1 MALKIAINGF
11 GRIGRCVARIIDSR
25 DDVELVCVNDTADRS
40 MTKQL
45 LKYDSVHGIFP
56 GTVELLE
63 NDYMQIGKA
72 KVKMFSTRDPK
83 ALNFADYG
91 VDVVLECTGALL
103 TQKDTQV
110 FIDNGIKKVVMSA
123 PAKDDTPTFVIGV
136 NEDKYAGQAIV
147 SNASCTTNCLGPVA
161 KILDDAFGI
170 DKGLMTTVHAYT
182 NDQNILDVKHSKDL
196 RRARAAAVNM
206 IPTTTGA
213 AKAIGLVL
221 PHLKGRLHGQSVRV
235 PTPNVSMV
243 DLNVVVK
250 KTTTKEEVN
259 ALMKLLRNYMKT
271 CLKTA
276 AKNDMK
282 VRVIGDITKLDED
295 IQKRILELEEA
306 TKNNGGLNFQIA
318 INYGSRDEITRA
330 VRTLA
335 EDVKEGTKDADVIYT
350 DVWVSMGE
358 PDEVWEKRI
367 KELSPYKVTKEVMA
381 NAKDTAIFLHCL
393 PAFHDLKT
401 KIGAEMG
408 QRFGIEDMEVTDE
421 VFESA
426 QSKVFDEAEN
436 RMHTIKA
443 VMVATLGEF

>member
-56 GTVELLE
+56 GTVELLD

-170 DKGLMTTVHAYT
+170 DKGLMTTVHSYT

-196 RRARAAAVNM
+196 RRARAAAINM
-206 IPTTTGA
+206 IPTSTGA

-235 PTPNVSMV
+235 PTPNVSIV
-243 DLNVVVK
+243 DLNVVIK
-250 KTTTKEEVN
+250 KDTTKEEVN
-259 ALMKLLRNYMKT
+259 ALFTQHANGN
-271 CLKTA
+271 LKGILEVDVEQRVSQDFITTTWSSIVA
-276 AKNDMK
+276 TDLTQ
-282 VRVIGDITKLDED
+282 VIGG
-295 IQKRILELEEA
+295 
-306 TKNNGGLNFQIA
+306 NM
-318 INYGSRDEITRA
+318 
-330 VRTLA
+330 
-335 EDVKEGTKDADVIYT
+335 VK
-350 DVWVSMGE
+350 
-358 PDEVWEKRI
+358 
-367 KELSPYKVTKEVMA
+367 VMA
-381 NAKDTAIFLHCL
+381 WYDNEWGYSTRLV
-393 PAFHDLKT
+393 
-401 KIGAEMG
+401 
-408 QRFGIEDMEVTDE
+408 DMAVH
-421 VFESA
+421 V
-426 QSKVFDEAEN
+426 SK
-436 RMHTIKA
+436 
-443 VMVATLGEF
+443 

>member
-25 DDVELVCVNDTADRS
+25 DDVELVCVNDTAERS

-56 GTVELLE
+56 GSVELLE

-136 NEDKYAGQAIV
+136 NEHTYAGQAIV

-170 DKGLMTTVHAYT
+170 DKGLMTTVHSYT

-196 RRARAAAVNM
+196 RRARAAAINM
-206 IPTTTGA
+206 IPTSTGA

-235 PTPNVSMV
+235 PTPNVSIV

-250 KTTTKEEVN
+250 KDTTKEEVN
-259 ALMKLLRNYMKT
+259 ALFT
-271 CLKTA
+271 QQAQGSLKGILEVDVEQRVSQDFVTTTWSSIVA
-276 AKNDMK
+276 VDLTQ
-282 VRVIGDITKLDED
+282 VIGG
-295 IQKRILELEEA
+295 
-306 TKNNGGLNFQIA
+306 NM
-318 INYGSRDEITRA
+318 
-330 VRTLA
+330 
-335 EDVKEGTKDADVIYT
+335 VK
-350 DVWVSMGE
+350 
-358 PDEVWEKRI
+358 
-367 KELSPYKVTKEVMA
+367 VMA
-381 NAKDTAIFLHCL
+381 WYDNEWGYSSRLVDMAIH
-393 PAFHDLKT
+393 
-401 KIGAEMG
+401 
-408 QRFGIEDMEVTDE
+408 V
-421 VFESA
+421 
-426 QSKVFDEAEN
+426 SK
-436 RMHTIKA
+436 
-443 VMVATLGEF
+443 